1 MQETL
6 LKGIAHI
13 DQFEPGTRIKSWL
26 FTIMRNTF
34 YTKHKV
40 YTREA
45 PGVNDCA
52 SARSITYGDQ
62 EWHLRSQEVHA
73 AIGKLP
79 PQQREVLVLIA
90 ILGVSYEET
99 ASICGCAIGTIKSRL
114 NRARMSLLEDLG
126 ETSSATAVD
135 SCANVPLP
143 LGQTPSRRW
152 WTMPMDAGNRR

>member
-1 MQETL
+1 M

-114 NRARMSLLEDLG
+114 NRARI
-126 ETSSATAVD
+126 SSATAVD
-135 SCANVPLP
+135 SWANVPLP

-152 WTMPMDAGNRR
+152 RTMPMDAGNRR